1 MRLVPFTSIAYTALI
16 PLKNLQMRRVA
27 AVLAT
32 ASLCACATPG
42 MQADVTAGAAADAG
56 IAAATAMAPIAPP
69 ASAAATAA
77 TPSAPAASAAA
88 GIAAPSVVVPD
99 PLGDLI
105 SEPDE
110 AQPSTVDIPR
120 EPALV
125 LPPMPPGNLW
135 ERIRKGFAMPNLET
149 ALAENRTRWYAS
161 QGEYIDR
168 MARRSQRYLFHI
180 VEEIEQRGMPTE
192 LALLPFVESAFQ
204 PEAISSAKA
213 AGLWQFIPS
222 TGRNYEL
229 DQNMWHDERRDV
241 IESTRA
247 ALDYLQKL
255 HDMFG
260 DWHLAL
266 AAYNWG
272 EGAVSRAIEKN
283 RRARKPTGYTSLRMP
298 RETAYYVPKL
308 QAIKNIVSEPERY
321 GVALPRVDDAPY
333 FVAVHK
339 TRDIDVDTAARLAE
353 MEPADFR
360 ALNPAFNRPVIVGAS
375 DTKLLLPADKVDLFH
390 ANLAAWEATGQPL
403 ASWTTYRMQPKDT
416 LAVVAK
422 RVGISEQQ
430 LREANRV
437 PPRYRLAGGS
447 TILIPRDETMED
459 DISVASL
466 DAHFALVPERPNL
479 RKVTYRVRRGDTLH
493 GVARRWGVNE
503 KEIIVWNHLTA
514 PTLFAGQRLQLT
526 VAAPKARAGKHHA
539 AKGSK
544 AKAKKSAVAAPATK
558 ATSARSPAKAPAKSA
573 AKPAPRAAVPA
584 AVRVSAAR

>member
-1 MRLVPFTSIAYTALI
+1 
-16 PLKNLQMRRVA
+16 
-27 AVLAT
+27 
-32 ASLCACATPG
+32 
-42 MQADVTAGAAADAG
+42 MQADVAAGAATGVATPAAPSAVPVAPPSAGAAAG
-56 IAAATAMAPIAPP
+56 M
-69 ASAAATAA
+69 
-77 TPSAPAASAAA
+77 
-88 GIAAPSVVVPD
+88 AAPSSAVPD
-99 PLGDLI
+99 SLSKLVDELELT
-105 SEPDE
+105 EPPVVE
-110 AQPSTVDIPR
+110 IPR
-120 EPALV
+120 EPTLV

-135 ERIRKGFAMPNLET
+135 QRIRKGFAMPNLET
-149 ALAENRTRWYAS
+149 RLADNRTQWYAS

-180 VEEIEQRGMPTE
+180 VEEIERRGMPTE

-222 TGRNYEL
+222 TGKDYEL
-229 DQNMWHDERRDV
+229 AQNMWQDERRDV

-255 HDMFG
+255 YDMFG

-283 RRARKPTGYTSLRMP
+283 RRARKPTGYTSLKMP
-298 RETAYYVPKL
+298 KETAYYVPKL

-321 GVALPRVDDAPY
+321 GVALPRIDDAPY

-339 TRDIDVDTAARLAE
+339 TRDMDVDTAARLAE

-360 ALNPAFNRPVIVGAS
+360 ALNPAFNRPVILGAS
-375 DTKLLLPADKVDLFH
+375 GAKLLLPADKADRFH

-403 ASWTTYRMQPKDT
+403 ASWTTYKMQPSDT
-416 LAVVAK
+416 LTAVAN

-437 PPRYRLAGGS
+437 PPKYRLAPGS

-459 DISVASL
+459 DIPVASL
-466 DAHFALVPERPNL
+466 DAHFALVPEHANL

-493 GVARRWGVNE
+493 SVARRWSVEE
-503 KEIIVWNHLTA
+503 KDIIVWNHLMG
-514 PTLFAGQRLQLT
+514 PTLFAGQRLELT
-526 VAAPKARAGKHHA
+526 VPAPKARAGKPQV

-544 AKAKKSAVAAPATK
+544 ASTKKAAAAAPAK
-558 ATSARSPAKAPAKSA
+558 ATSAKSQTKTPTKSA
-573 AKPAPRAAVPA
+573 AKPAPRAAAPA
-584 AVRVSAAR
+584 EVRVAAGR